1 MKRDGGP
8 VKGRGSPTAKL
19 VRAEGKQGGT
29 ARNLALANQSNFD
42 WLGRGFSIRHMNINL
57 KRTREAAIR
66 LSGSSEKERN
76 AFLRAL
82 SAQLAHRKKS
92 ILRAN
97 ERDVAAAKKSGL
109 AAAFVERL
117 VFDSRALKL
126 LKAKVRSVENL
137 RSRLGEVMEQRTLRK
152 GLVLKKVR
160 VSLGVMLVIY
170 EARPEV
176 TIDVAA
182 LCIKS
187 GNAALLKGGSEARRT
202 NEALFTCAPDVLK
215 KTGLWMDTI
224 GFF

>member
-1 MKRDGGP
+1 
-8 VKGRGSPTAKL
+8 
-19 VRAEGKQGGT
+19 
-29 ARNLALANQSNFD
+29 
-42 WLGRGFSIRHMNINL
+42 MNINL
-57 KRTREAAIR
+57 KKTREAAIR

-82 SAQLAHRKKS
+82 SAQLAKREKS

-137 RSRLGEVMEQRTLRK
+137 RSRIGEVMEQRTLRK

-160 VSLGVMLVIY
+160 VPLGVMLVIY
-170 EARPEV
+170 ESRPEV

-187 GNAALLKGGSEARRT
+187 GNAALLKGGSEAKRT
-202 NEALFTCAPDVLK
+202 NEALFGCVQDALK
-215 KTGLWMDTI
+215 KTGLAKETVGLVPNRDAVKRLWYLVPHGQFAAFHDPPLTTAWRPELH
-224 GFF
+224 